1 MKCCKCNTEITGRK
15 DTCPVCGMRLK
26 EYRRMVY
33 LSNGLYN
40 SALERARR
48 KDLSGAV
55 PVLKRCL
62 ELNKHQ
68 IQARN
73 LYGLILYELGEA
85 GEAARQWKLSMALD
99 PEDKQAAR
107 LYKKT
112 IGSRAEIARMKDAAG
127 KYNQALRCAREG
139 ALDLAIVHLKK
150 VLSVYPHYAAA
161 AKLMA
166 LICIKQEDYARACR
180 VLGPLLQFDV
190 TDKQALRYM
199 EEASALGGGT
209 LKADIREQEEREQ
222 RESQDVIIPPYSEK
236 NELLHDFLCILG
248 GLALGVLACIFLIF
262 PSVKQSMIEDSNGQI
277 MEYSSSLSSKEVE
290 ILSLEKQIED
300 LNTELE
306 DTQNSLK
313 AYTEKNGILDA
324 YTNLLSSMNY
334 YVNGDYLEAAQS
346 FAEIDS
352 KAVKNSA
359 YKTAYE
365 TMSQQMESTGLKS
378 LYDEGMRLYKRYNYE
393 EAEKYF
399 KQCLKIK
406 SDYPE
411 VMYWLG
417 LCYYNSGDRE
427 NAQKYFYK
435 VQKDYPDTT
444 WSKNSKRVMPY
455 TESDESS
462 ASGESSGT
470 GESSASGQS
479 SSGAGQQ

>member
-15 DTCPVCGMRLK
+15 DRCPECGMRLK

-40 SALERARR
+40 SALERAGK

-55 PVLKRCL
+55 VALKRCL
-62 ELNKHQ
+62 ELNKRQ
-68 IQARN
+68 TQARN

-85 GEAARQWKLSMALD
+85 GEAARQWKLSMAMD
-99 PEDKQAAR
+99 PDDKQAAR

-112 IGSRAEIARMKDAAG
+112 IGNKGELSRMKDAMG
-127 KYNQALRCAREG
+127 KYNQALRCVREG
-139 ALDLAIVHLKK
+139 ALDLAVVHLKK
-150 VLSVYPHYAAA
+150 ILSVYPHYAKA

-180 VLGPLLQFDV
+180 VLEPLLQFNA
-190 TDKQALRYM
+190 TDNQALRYM
-199 EEASALGGGT
+199 EEASVLGGST
-209 LKADIREQEEREQ
+209 LKADMKEQEEREK

-262 PSVKQSMIEDSNGQI
+262 PSVKQSMIEDSNSQI
-277 MEYSSSLSSKEVE
+277 MEYSSNLSSKEVE

-324 YTNLLSSMNY
+324 YTNLLSTMNH

-346 FAEIDS
+346 FAEIDP

-365 TMSQQMESTGLKS
+365 TMSQQMEGSGLKS
-378 LYDEGMRLYKRYNYE
+378 LYDEGMRLYKRHQYE

-406 SDYPE
+406 SDYAE

-435 VQKDYPDTT
+435 VQKDYAETT
-444 WSKNSKRVMPY
+444 WSKNAKRIMPY
-455 TESDESS
+455 TES
-462 ASGESSGT
+462 AESSGA
-470 GESSASGQS
+470 E
-479 SSGAGQQ
+479 SSGAGE